1 MDRYESILSKCTLQ
15 ACWPSGSWSLA
26 SHHIVDR
33 YDFIFWNLLVW
44 QMRHRLEGQDW
55 PLGSVENT
63 SGLGFL
69 KKNTNI
75 QGFGVEAS
83 GKLFCLSPG
92 SSAQRIAPAVGGVL
106 LEIGGFSCQSSRL
119 NKSKTVTRS
128 KFPWLWTAWSLWKI
142 SFSLPTSSPARTAV
156 CANKIPSHR
165 AF

>member
-26 SHHIVDR
+26 SYRGSIWFH
-33 YDFIFWNLLVW
+33 LLKLAGMTNAASSW
-44 QMRHRLEGQDW
+44 RTRLAAWLCGKYFG
-55 PLGSVENT
+55 PRV
-63 SGLGFL
+63 L

-119 NKSKTVTRS
+119 NKSKTVARS